1 MTPYLT
7 IALTSLVAYLV
18 AVRHLGMRPSDLPRA
33 VAGVA
38 DSLGTGVIF
47 TLVNLAAAG
56 ALVLG
61 LRALTGRFFTLYSL
75 DDVVWLVV
83 SLLQGWIWRLWRDAP
98 PPRAPVS

>member
-1 MTPYLT
+1 MTAYL
-7 IALTSLVAYLV
+7 IVALTSLVAYLV
-18 AVRHLGMRPSDLPRA
+18 AVRRLGMRPSDLPRA

-83 SLLQGWIWRLWRDAP
+83 SLLQGWLWRLWRDAP
-98 PPRAPVS
+98 RPRAPVS